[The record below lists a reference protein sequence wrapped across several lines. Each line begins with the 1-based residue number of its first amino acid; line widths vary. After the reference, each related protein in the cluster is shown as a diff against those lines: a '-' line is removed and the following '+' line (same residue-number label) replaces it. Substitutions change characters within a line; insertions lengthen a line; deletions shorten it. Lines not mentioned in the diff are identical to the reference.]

1 MRSLTIHFS
10 TALMMANVN
19 FSFILTDPNK
29 IFFFFK
35 ICFILISTRFPYCF
49 PSPSLQFGQVH
60 ATRRRRGLAGLEL
73 LAAGAEESEVITTSI
88 VPSAGVGDASCPLE
102 VVGADATVTN
112 CVACGVPVVTTCH
125 FVGSLGSC

>member
-1 MRSLTIHFS
+1 
-10 TALMMANVN
+10 
-19 FSFILTDPNK
+19 
-29 IFFFFK
+29 
-35 ICFILISTRFPYCF
+35 
-49 PSPSLQFGQVH
+49 LQFGQVH

-73 LAAGAEESEVITTSI
+73 LAAGVDESEVITTSI

-112 CVACGVPVVTTCH
+112 WVACGVPVVTTCH